1 MATWATINSVNLEPP
16 NSLRESNQ
24 VLGADTVTLLGH
36 TRRSI
41 RALKRIWVLS
51 YSHLSAAKYDEIYSL
66 FSAGNTVSLTII
78 DSSYVDVQSI
88 DVFVD
93 LEARD
98 FVAGNPHYLANV
110 TITLT
115 EQ

>member
-1 MATWATINSVNLEPP
+1 MSNWAIIGAVDLDAP
-16 NSLRESNQ
+16 NSLKEANIT
-24 VLGADTVTLLGH
+24 LGADTVTLLGH

-41 RALKRIWVLS
+41 RALKKVWVIA
-51 YSHLSAAKYDEIYSL
+51 YSHMSAAKYDEIYSI
-66 FSAGNTVSLTII
+66 FATGNAVAFTII
-78 DSSYVDVQSI
+78 DSSYVDAQGI